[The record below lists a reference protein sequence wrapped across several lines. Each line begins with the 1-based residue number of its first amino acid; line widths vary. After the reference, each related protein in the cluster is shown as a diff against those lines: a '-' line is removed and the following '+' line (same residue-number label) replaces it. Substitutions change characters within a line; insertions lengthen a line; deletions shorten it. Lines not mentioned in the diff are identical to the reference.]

1 MRHRLRRQN
10 LPWGRLLAALVC
22 TCTLASCV
30 HARTPVIEV
39 APSTSVAPDPSQTP
53 IVGPDIRGPLSSD
66 ATVVYVTDGDTVI
79 LRIGSAEEP
88 TRLIGIDTPETK
100 RPNTPVEC
108 FGKRASAAMAS
119 LLPVGTLVHIERDV
133 EERDRYGRLL
143 AYVFRSADGLFVNQE
158 MVRTGMAVPLSIAP
172 NVTYAD
178 RFAEAGVAARVHNV
192 GLWSAC
198 DGGHEPAA
206 T

>member
-1 MRHRLRRQN
+1 VFCV
-10 LPWGRLLAALVC
+10 LLVIAGTFGLG
-22 TCTLASCV
+22 SCV
-30 HARTPVIEV
+30 HAETPVIEA
-39 APSTSVAPDPSQTP
+39 APPTSAAADPSQTP
-53 IVGPDIRGPLSSD
+53 ILGPDIRGPLASNAS
-66 ATVVYVTDGDTVI
+66 VVYVTDGDTVI
-79 LRIGSAEEP
+79 LRVGNVKEH

-100 RPNTPVEC
+100 KPNTAVEC

-119 LLPVGTLVHIERDV
+119 LLPVGTAVHIERDV

-143 AYVFRSADGLFVNQE
+143 AYIFRSADGLFVNQE

-198 DGGHEPAA
+198 DSGHEPTAA
-206 T
+206 NSAGQ

>member
-1 MRHRLRRQN
+1 V
-10 LPWGRLLAALVC
+10 AAACAVGLG
-22 TCTLASCV
+22 SCV
-30 HARTPVIEV
+30 HAQAPVIEA
-39 APSTSVAPDPSQTP
+39 APSTLAPADPSQTP
-53 IVGPDIRGPLSSD
+53 ILGPDIRGPLASD

-79 LRIGSAEEP
+79 LRIGNGKES

-100 RPNTPVEC
+100 KPNTPVEC
-108 FGKRASAAMAS
+108 FGKRSSAAMAS
-119 LLPVGTLVHIERDV
+119 LLPIGTDVHIERDV

-198 DGGHEPAA
+198 DGGHEPTA
-206 T
+206 TESVGQLRSIP